1 MFYDYHLAYEKNFET
16 RKKNFFVRNIEGNN
30 QAFKKLK
37 DKKSKKI
44 FIKILKF
51 FLMKTL
57 KINSNINDQFFKDIK
72 LLKSYNIFSTVDR
85 LMEIQ
90 FYN

>member
-16 RKKNFFVRNIEGNN
+16 RKKKFFVRNTREIIE
-30 QAFKKLK
+30 AFKKLK

-51 FLMKTL
+51 F
-57 KINSNINDQFFKDIK
+57 
-72 LLKSYNIFSTVDR
+72 
-85 LMEIQ
+85 
-90 FYN
+90 